1 MATSS
6 ILSLFKDFFICQ
18 NSSLYFLSACQ
29 IIPNTENKL
38 TNKFQF
44 SFLALIKIHPNIEI
58 LSGFLLVDKRLK
70 LILSC

>member
-1 MATSS
+1 MVMKIKKSV
-6 ILSLFKDFFICQ
+6 
-18 NSSLYFLSACQ
+18 
-29 IIPNTENKL
+29 IPITENKL

-44 SFLALIKIHPNIEI
+44 SFLALIKINPNIEI

>member
-1 MATSS
+1 MDKCKNCSS
-6 ILSLFKDFFICQ
+6 T
-18 NSSLYFLSACQ
+18 Q
-29 IIPNTENKL
+29 IIKNGIIPITENKL

-58 LSGFLLVDKRLK
+58 LSGFSLIDKRLK